1 MSRKKRRNFEPAFK
15 AKVVLEALKEQKT
28 MSQLATKF
36 ALHPNQITTW
46 KKEFLQNAAKVFVG
60 DMVDSIDISD
70 MEKKQDELHKH
81 IGHQT
86 MEIEFLKKNL
96 IKLNL

>member
-15 AKVVLEALKEQKT
+15 AKVALEALKEQKT

-36 ALHPNQITTW
+36 DLHPNQITTW
-46 KKEFLQNAAKVFVG
+46 KKEFLQNAAKAFEG
-60 DMVDSIDISD
+60 DMADSSDISD

-96 IKLNL
+96 KKLNL

>member
-36 ALHPNQITTW
+36 DLHPNQITTW
-46 KKEFLQNAAKVFVG
+46 KKEFLQNAAKVFDG
-60 DMVDSIDISD
+60 DMGDSIDISD

-96 IKLNL
+96 KKLNL